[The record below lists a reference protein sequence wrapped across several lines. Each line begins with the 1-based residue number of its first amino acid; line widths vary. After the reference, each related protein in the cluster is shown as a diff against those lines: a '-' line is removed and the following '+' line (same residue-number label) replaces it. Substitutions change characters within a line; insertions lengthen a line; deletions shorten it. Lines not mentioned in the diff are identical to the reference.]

1 MKLSVLANLYG
12 SKTLDETLSILTGL
26 GVHTV
31 EIGAGGYPGKA
42 HCNPEE
48 LLADAAKYDEFIA
61 TFKKY
66 DVEVCALATH
76 GNAVHPDKAIAAAFD
91 KDFRNAVL
99 LAEKMGVDTVITFS
113 GCPGDHEGAK
123 YPNWVTCPWPEDFL
137 AILDWQWNEKIIPYW
152 TEAAAFALEH
162 KVSHIAFE
170 MHPGFCVY
178 NPATLLRL
186 RKAVSEA
193 AGEAVGNVIGANFDP
208 SHLVWQGMDPVAA
221 IRELKGAIYHV
232 HAKDT
237 KIDKYNTAA
246 NGVLDTKHYG
256 DELNRSW
263 IFRTVGYGNN
273 ETYWKDLVSNLRLCG
288 YDRVLSIEHEDSL
301 MTIDEGLCKAVNFLK
316 GICIFEE
323 KPTTMSWA

>member
-12 SKTLDETLSILTGL
+12 SKSLEETLKILSGL
-26 GVHTV
+26 GVHTA

-48 LLADAAKYDEFIA
+48 LLADEKKFNKFVA

-66 DVEVCALATH
+66 DVEICALAAH
-76 GNAVHPDKAIAAAFD
+76 GNPLHPNKDVAAQYD

-99 LAEKMGVDTVITFS
+99 LAEKLGVDTVITFS

-123 YPNWVTCPWPEDFL
+123 LPNWVTCAWPEDYL
-137 AILDWQWNEKIIPYW
+137 EILNWQWSEKVIPYW
-152 TEAAAFALEH
+152 TEAGAFAKAH
-162 KVSHIAFE
+162 GVKIAFE

-178 NPATLLRL
+178 NPETLLKL
-186 RKAVSEA
+186 RA
-193 AGEAVGNVIGANFDP
+193 AVGDVIGANFDP
-208 SHLVWQGMDPVAA
+208 SHLIWQGMDPVAA

-237 KIDKYNTAA
+237 KIDKYNTAK

-256 DELNRSW
+256 RELERAW
-263 IFRTVGYGNN
+263 VFRTVGYGNN
-273 ETYWKDLVSNLRLCG
+273 ESYWRDLVSNLRLCG
-288 YDRVLSIEHEDSL
+288 YDKVLSIEHEDSV
-301 MTIDEGLCKAVNFLK
+301 MSIDEGLRKAVAFLK
-316 GICIFEE
+316 DIIIEEE

>member
-12 SKTLDETLSILTGL
+12 SKTLEETLQILTGL
-26 GVHTV
+26 GIHTV
-31 EIGAGGYPGKA
+31 ELGAGGYPGKA
-42 HCNPEE
+42 HCNPAE
-48 LLADAAKYDEFIA
+48 LLADPDKYDEFIA
-61 TFKKY
+61 TLKKY
-66 DVEVCALATH
+66 DVEVCALACH
-76 GNAVHPDKAIAAAFD
+76 GNPLHPDKAVAESFD
-91 KDFRNAVL
+91 TDFRNAVL

-137 AILDWQWNEKIIPYW
+137 AILDWQWSEKVIPYW
-152 TEAAAFALEH
+152 TETAAFALAH
-162 KVSHIAFE
+162 NVPRIAFE

-186 RKAVSEA
+186 R
-193 AGEAVGNVIGANFDP
+193 EAVGAVIGANFDP
-208 SHLVWQGMDPVAA
+208 SHLIWQGMDPVAA

-237 KIDKYNTAA
+237 KIDKYNTAC

-263 IFRTVGYGNN
+263 IFRTVGYGNG
-273 ETYWKDLVSNLRLCG
+273 ETYWRDLISNLRLCG

-301 MTIDEGLCKAVNFLK
+301 MTIDEGLSKAVAFLK
-316 GICIFEE
+316 DVCIFEE

>member
-12 SKTLDETLSILTGL
+12 SKSLDETLKILSGL

-42 HCNPEE
+42 HCNPAE
-48 LLADAAKYDEFIA
+48 LLANEKKLNEFKD

-66 DVEVCALATH
+66 DVEICAFAAH
-76 GNAVHPDKAIAAAFD
+76 GNPLHPNKELAAEYD
-91 KDFRNAVL
+91 TDFKNAVL
-99 LAEKMGVDTVITFS
+99 LAEKLGIDTVIGFS
-113 GCPGDHEGAK
+113 GCPGDSENSL
-123 YPNWVTCPWPEDFL
+123 YPNWVTCAWPDDYL
-137 AILDWQWNEKIIPYW
+137 KILDWQWNEKLIPYW
-152 TEAAAFALEH
+152 KKTAAFALEH
-162 KVSHIAFE
+162 GVNRIAFE

-178 NPATLLRL
+178 NPDTLLRL
-186 RKAVSEA
+186 RA
-193 AGEAVGNVIGANFDP
+193 AVGDVIGANFDP
-208 SHLVWQGMDPVAA
+208 SHLIWQGMDPVAA
-221 IRELKGAIYHV
+221 IRELKGCIYHV

-237 KIDKYNTAA
+237 KIDKYNTAK

-273 ETYWKDLVSNLRLCG
+273 ESYWRDLVSNLRLCG
-288 YDRVLSIEHEDSL
+288 YDRVLSIEHEDSI
-301 MTIDEGLCKAVNFLK
+301 MTIDEGLRKAVDFINQ
-316 GICIFEE
+316 IIITEE